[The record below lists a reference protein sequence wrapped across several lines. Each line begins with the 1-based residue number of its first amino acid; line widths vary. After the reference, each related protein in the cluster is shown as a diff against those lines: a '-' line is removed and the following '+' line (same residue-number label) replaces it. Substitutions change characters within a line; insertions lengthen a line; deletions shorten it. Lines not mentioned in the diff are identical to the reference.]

1 MRLLL
6 DTNIVIDFL
15 NKREPYYDA
24 ARLLMLCGKV
34 GEFELWIASNQITDI
49 IYIATDGGRKDLWV
63 AVSSQLQ
70 ALRSFVKV
78 FATSDKEIDR
88 MLASK
93 WEDPED
99 VLIYEVALACNAGA
113 IITRNQNDY
122 KRSIIKVCDASE
134 FFDWMREDF
143 DRDYAE
149 ISFS

>member
-34 GEFELWIASNQITDI
+34 GEFELWIASNQVTDI
-49 IYIATDGGRKDLWV
+49 VYIATDGGRKDLWPG
-63 AVSSQLQ
+63 VSSQLQ

-78 FATSDKEIDR
+78 YATRDNEIDR
-88 MLASK
+88 MLTSE

-99 VLIYEVALACNAGA
+99 ALLYEVALACNMGA
-113 IITRNQNDY
+113 IITRNQSDY
-122 KRSIIKVCDASE
+122 GRSIIKVCDANE

-143 DRDYAE
+143 NRDYAE
-149 ISFS
+149 IAFP